1 MTTRFLFSVVVCMRE
16 NTASSRDYLISKET
30 LDVVALIAVI
40 IIILHPQNMSLI
52 SYCILSS
59 HNNYLILYPA

>member
-1 MTTRFLFSVVVCMRE
+1 MTTRFLFSVVVCMWE
-16 NTASSRDYLISKET
+16 NTASSRDYVNYLISKET

-52 SYCILSS
+52 RYCILSS
-59 HNNYLILYPA
+59 HNK